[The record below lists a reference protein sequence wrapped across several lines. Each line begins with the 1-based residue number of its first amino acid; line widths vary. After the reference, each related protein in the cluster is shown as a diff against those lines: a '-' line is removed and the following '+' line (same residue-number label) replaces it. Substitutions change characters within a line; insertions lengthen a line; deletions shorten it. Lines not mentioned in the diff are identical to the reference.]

1 MKDNLEVNVNF
12 GKVGNLVFENQEYI
26 YSYISE
32 NKNDYISLTMPV
44 RAKNYVNKQLH
55 PIFEMHLPEG
65 YLLSVIKKH
74 FSKLTKTDDF
84 GLLKQMS
91 TNIKGRVNFKNRELL
106 DREVLTLDS
115 LLHPR
120 SSTLFDELVHKFALT
135 SSLSGVQPKVLAK
148 VQDKATLD
156 FQDYIVKS
164 WEEDYPNLA
173 LNEYYCM
180 QIIKK
185 ANIQVPE
192 FYLSD
197 DYKLFI
203 MKRFDIK
210 EDGTF
215 LGFEDMCV
223 LQAKQRDDKYE
234 GSYESIVKTIKTF
247 TSAKHKKEAL
257 GQFFKMI
264 VINNFVQNGDGHL
277 KNYGLVYKDIEN
289 IELAPSYDVVSTTMY
304 IKNDI
309 PALYLLGSKKWW
321 SKKYLLRFALESCD
335 LSLKESN
342 TLYDECLVALQ
353 CVIDEIEFK
362 IKSEN
367 SEEVN
372 AFLRKLIEIFRIYLE
387 YPDEG
392 EALHE

>member
-1 MKDNLEVNVNF
+1 MKDSLEVNVN
-12 GKVGNLVFENQEYI
+12 GKKVGNLVFENNEYI
-26 YSYISE
+26 YSYTGDE
-32 NKNDYISLTMPV
+32 KHDYISLTMPV
-44 RAKNYVNKQLH
+44 RVKSYINRQLH

-84 GLLKQMS
+84 GLLKLMS
-91 TNIKGRVNFKNRELL
+91 QNIKGRVNYKNQKSL

-115 LLHPR
+115 LIHP
-120 SSTLFDELVHKFALT
+120 STSTLFDELVNKFALT
-135 SSLSGVQPKVLAK
+135 SALSGVQPKVLAK
-148 VQDKATLD
+148 VQDKATLA

-164 WEEDYPNLA
+164 WGEDYPNLA

-185 ANIQVPE
+185 ANIEVPE

-197 DYKLFI
+197 DHKLFI
-203 MKRFDIK
+203 MKRFDLK

-223 LQAKQRDDKYE
+223 LQAKQRDDKYD
-234 GSYESIVKTIKTF
+234 GSYEGIVKTIKTF
-247 TSAKHKKEAL
+247 TSAKHKKNAL
-257 GQFFKMI
+257 SQFFKMI

-277 KNYGLVYKDIEN
+277 KNYGLLYEDIHN
-289 IELAPSYDVVSTTMY
+289 IKLAPSYDVVSTTMY

-309 PALYLLGSKKWW
+309 PALHLLGSKKWW
-321 SKKYLLRFALESCD
+321 TRKFLIRFALESCD

-342 TLYDECLVALQ
+342 ALYDECLVALQ
-353 CVIDEIEFK
+353 CVIDEIK
-362 IKSEN
+362 IKIEVEN
-367 SEEVN
+367 SEDIKV
-372 AFLRKLIEIFRIYLE
+372 FLGKLIEIFEVYLE
-387 YPDEG
+387 SSEK
-392 EALHE
+392 

>member
-1 MKDNLEVNVNF
+1 MKDSLEVNVNCE
-12 GKVGNLVFENQEYI
+12 KVGNLVFENQEYI
-26 YSYISE
+26 YRYSSE
-32 NKNDYISLTMPV
+32 NKNDYLSLTMPV
-44 RAKNYVNKQLH
+44 RVKSYMNKQLH

-84 GLLKQMS
+84 GLLKLMS
-91 TNIKGRVNFKNRELL
+91 QNIKGRVNYKNKESL
-106 DREVLTLDS
+106 EEEILTLDR
-115 LLHPR
+115 LLYPDT
-120 SSTLFDELVHKFALT
+120 STLFDELVHKFALT
-135 SSLSGVQPKVLAK
+135 SALSGVQPKVLAK
-148 VQDKATLD
+148 VQEKATLA

-164 WEEDYPNLA
+164 WGEDYPNLA

-185 ANIQVPE
+185 ANIKVPE
-192 FYLSD
+192 FHLSD

-203 MKRFDIK
+203 MKRFDLK

-223 LQAKQRDDKYE
+223 LQAKQRDDKYD
-234 GSYESIVKTIKTF
+234 GSYESIAKTIKIF
-247 TSAKHKKEAL
+247 ASAKYKKNAL
-257 GQFFKMI
+257 SQFFKMV

-277 KNYGLVYKDIEN
+277 KNYGLVYKDSDN

-309 PALYLLGSKKWW
+309 PALHLLGSKKWC
-321 SKKYLLRFALESCD
+321 SKKYLLRFAVESCD

-372 AFLRKLIEIFRIYLE
+372 AFLKKLIEIFRVYLE
-387 YPDEG
+387 CPDEG
-392 EALHE
+392 GVLNE

>member
-1 MKDNLEVNVNF
+1 MKNSLEVNVHSEKA
-12 GKVGNLVFENQEYI
+12 GDLVFENQEYI
-26 YSYISE
+26 YSYSSE
-32 NKNDYISLTMPV
+32 NKNDYLSLTMPV
-44 RAKNYVNKQLH
+44 RVKSYMNKRLH

-84 GLLKQMS
+84 GLLKLMS
-91 TNIKGRVNFKNRELL
+91 QNIKGRVNYKNKESLEE
-106 DREVLTLDS
+106 EVLTLDS
-115 LLHPR
+115 LLYPGT
-120 SSTLFDELVHKFALT
+120 STLFDELVHKFALT
-135 SSLSGVQPKVLAK
+135 SALSGVQPKVLAK
-148 VQDKATLD
+148 VQDKATLA

-164 WEEDYPNLA
+164 WGEDYPNLA

-185 ANIQVPE
+185 ANIKVPE

-203 MKRFDIK
+203 MKRFDLK

-223 LQAKQRDDKYE
+223 LQAKQRDDKYD
-234 GSYESIVKTIKTF
+234 GSYESIAKTIKIF
-247 TSAKHKKEAL
+247 ASAKYKKNAL
-257 GQFFKMI
+257 SQFFKMVI
-264 VINNFVQNGDGHL
+264 INNFVQNGDGHL
-277 KNYGLVYKDIEN
+277 KNYGLVYKDSDN
-289 IELAPSYDVVSTTMY
+289 IELAPSYDVISTTMY

-309 PALYLLGSKKWW
+309 PALHLLGSKKWW
-321 SKKYLLRFALESCD
+321 SKKYLLRFAVESCD

-342 TLYDECLVALQ
+342 ALYDECLVALQ
-353 CVIDEIEFK
+353 CVIDEIELK

-367 SEEVN
+367 NEEVN
-372 AFLRKLIEIFRIYLE
+372 VFLWKLIEIFRVYLGH
-387 YPDEG
+387 PNEG
-392 EALHE
+392 DALNE

>member
-1 MKDNLEVNVNF
+1 MKDSLEVNVSC
-12 GKVGNLVFENQEYI
+12 KKAGNLVFENNEYI
-26 YSYISE
+26 YSYVS
-32 NKNDYISLTMPV
+32 NDKNDYISLTMPV
-44 RAKNYVNKQLH
+44 RVKSYVNKQLH

-84 GLLKQMS
+84 GLLKLMS
-91 TNIKGRVNFKNRELL
+91 QNIKGRVHYKNEESL
-106 DREVLTLDS
+106 DREILTLDS

-120 SSTLFDELVHKFALT
+120 TSTLFDELVNKFALT
-135 SSLSGVQPKVLAK
+135 SALSGVQPKVLAK
-148 VQDKATLD
+148 VQDKATLA

-164 WEEDYPNLA
+164 WGEDYPNLA

-185 ANIQVPE
+185 ANIEVPE

-197 DYKLFI
+197 DHKLFI
-203 MKRFDIK
+203 MKRFDLK

-223 LQAKQRDDKYE
+223 LQAKQRDDKYD
-234 GSYESIVKTIKTF
+234 GSYEGIVKTIKTF
-247 TSAKHKKEAL
+247 TSAKHKKNAL
-257 GQFFKMI
+257 SQFFKMI

-277 KNYGLVYKDIEN
+277 KNYGLLYEDIHN
-289 IELAPSYDVVSTTMY
+289 IKLAPSYDVVSTTMY

-309 PALYLLGSKKWW
+309 PALHLLGSKKWW
-321 SKKYLLRFALESCD
+321 TRKFLIRFALESCD

-342 TLYDECLVALQ
+342 ALYDECLVALQ
-353 CVIDEIEFK
+353 CVIDEIK
-362 IKSEN
+362 IKIEVEN
-367 SEEVN
+367 SEDIKV
-372 AFLRKLIEIFRIYLE
+372 FLGKLIEIFEVYLE
-387 YPDEG
+387 SSEK
-392 EALHE
+392 

>member
-1 MKDNLEVNVNF
+1 MKDSLEVNVNCE
-12 GKVGNLVFENQEYI
+12 KAGNLVFENQEYI
-26 YSYISE
+26 YSYSSE
-32 NKNDYISLTMPV
+32 NKNDYLSLTMPI
-44 RAKNYVNKQLH
+44 RTKSYTNKLLH

-84 GLLKQMS
+84 GLLKLMS
-91 TNIKGRVNFKNRELL
+91 QNIKGRVNYKNKESS
-106 DREVLTLDS
+106 EGEILTLDN
-115 LLHPR
+115 LLYP
-120 SSTLFDELVHKFALT
+120 STSTLFDELVNKFALT
-135 SSLSGVQPKVLAK
+135 SALSGVQPKVLAK
-148 VQDKATLD
+148 VQDKATLS

-164 WEEDYPNLA
+164 WGEDYPNLA

-185 ANIQVPE
+185 ANIKVPE

-197 DYKLFI
+197 DHQLFI
-203 MKRFDIK
+203 MKRFDLK

-223 LQAKQRDDKYE
+223 LQAKQRDDKYD
-234 GSYESIVKTIKTF
+234 GSYEGIVKTIKIF
-247 TSAKHKKEAL
+247 ASVRYKKNAL
-257 GQFFKMI
+257 RQFFKMV

-277 KNYGLVYKDIEN
+277 KNYGLVYKDIDN

-309 PALYLLGSKKWW
+309 PALHLLGSKKWW
-321 SKKYLLRFALESCD
+321 SKKYLLRFAVESCD

-353 CVIDEIEFK
+353 CVIDEIEVK

-367 SEEVN
+367 NEEVN
-372 AFLRKLIEIFRIYLE
+372 IFLWKLIEIFSVYLE
-387 YPDEG
+387 HPDEG
-392 EALHE
+392 GGLNE

>member
-1 MKDNLEVNVNF
+1 MKDDLEVNVNCKQA
-12 GKVGNLVFENQEYI
+12 GKLVFENDEYI
-26 YSYISE
+26 YSYTVDD
-32 NKNDYISLTMPV
+32 KNDYISLTMPV
-44 RAKNYVNKQLH
+44 RAKSYMNKQLH

-84 GLLKQMS
+84 GLLKLMS
-91 TNIKGRVNFKNRELL
+91 PSIKGRVNFKNRESLE
-106 DREVLTLDS
+106 RGALTLES

-148 VQDKATLD
+148 VQDKATLT
-156 FQDYIVKS
+156 FQDFIVKS
-164 WEEDYPNLA
+164 WGEDYPNLA

-185 ANIQVPE
+185 ANITVPE

-197 DYKLFI
+197 DHKLFI

-234 GSYESIVKTIKTF
+234 GSYESIVKTIKIF
-247 TSAKHKKEAL
+247 TSSKHKKDAL
-257 GQFFKMI
+257 RQFFKMI

-277 KNYGLVYKDIEN
+277 KNYGLVYKDIDN
-289 IELAPSYDVVSTTMY
+289 IALAPSYDVVSTTVY

-321 SKKYLLRFALESCD
+321 SKKYLLRFAVGSCD

-342 TLYDECLVALQ
+342 TLYDECLSALT
-353 CVIDEIEFK
+353 CVIDEIEMK
-362 IKSEN
+362 LKSEKN
-367 SEEVN
+367 ENIYE
-372 AFLRKLIEIFRIYLE
+372 FLRKLIAVFRIYLE
-387 YPDEG
+387 RPEEG
-392 EALHE
+392 GALNE

>member
-1 MKDNLEVNVNF
+1 MKDSLEVNVNSEKA
-12 GKVGNLVFENQEYI
+12 GSLAFENNEYI
-26 YSYISE
+26 YSYTSDD
-32 NKNDYISLTMPV
+32 KNDYISLTMPV
-44 RAKNYVNKQLH
+44 RAKNYVNRQLH

-84 GLLKQMS
+84 GLLKLMS
-91 TNIKGRVNFKNRELL
+91 QNIKGRVNYKNRESL
-106 DREVLTLDS
+106 DGEVLTLDS
-115 LLHPR
+115 LLHPTT
-120 SSTLFDELVHKFALT
+120 STLFDELVHKFALT
-135 SSLSGVQPKVLAK
+135 SALSGVQPKVLAK
-148 VQDKATLD
+148 VQDKATLA

-164 WEEDYPNLA
+164 WGEDYPNLA

-180 QIIKK
+180 QIIKQ
-185 ANIQVPE
+185 ANIDVPE

-203 MKRFDIK
+203 MKRFDLK

-223 LQAKQRDDKYE
+223 LQAKQRDDKYD
-234 GSYESIVKTIKTF
+234 GSYEAIAKTIKTF
-247 TSAKHKKEAL
+247 TSVKHKKNAL
-257 GQFFKMI
+257 RQFFKMM

-277 KNYGLVYKDIEN
+277 KNYGLVYKDSDN
-289 IELAPSYDVVSTTMY
+289 IKLAPSYDVVSTTMY

-309 PALYLLGSKKWW
+309 PALHLLGSKKWW
-321 SKKYLLRFALESCD
+321 SKKYLLRFAVESCD

-353 CVIDEIEFK
+353 CVIDEIELK

-367 SEEVN
+367 NEEVST
-372 AFLRKLIEIFRIYLE
+372 FLWKLIEIFRVYLE
-387 YPDEG
+387 RPDEG
-392 EALHE
+392 GALNE